1 MHIGHNVTFLT
12 SACSSRQKISP
23 KILNSQKKKFR
34 LRKYIRNYG
43 LKLCNFLIL
52 EFNEKSEVS
61 RPELHEPEDVLII
74 YGDEIMKIMKT
85 IVSKSDNTVNWHNL
99 HSKSFLFST

>member
-1 MHIGHNVTFLT
+1 MFL
-12 SACSSRQKISP
+12 SSKISLKNSEFT
-23 KILNSQKKKFR
+23 KISSEKIQF
-34 LRKYIRNYG
+34 RNYG

-52 EFNEKSEVS
+52 EFNEKREVS

-99 HSKSFLFST
+99 LSKSFHFSTPNPKAA

>member
-1 MHIGHNVTFLT
+1 MFL
-12 SACSSRQKISP
+12 SSKNLS
-23 KILNSQKKKFR
+23 KNSEFSKKKIFR

-52 EFNEKSEVS
+52 EFNEKREVS

-99 HSKSFLFST
+99 LSKSFLFSTWNPKET